1 MPKSD
6 TWPGGTGLELL
17 PGIDSSGSCDSVLS
31 TNSGFSDDSLEYL
44 SAEEKACLM
53 FLEETIDSL
62 DTEDDSGLSND
73 ESDQTPAAGTV
84 ASKQAD
90 LASSFSKT
98 TTKGEQRHTARG
110 EQTESTKHLL
120 KKDADKHPK
129 PSYLVPT
136 PFVLAS
142 CTQPS
147 SAAVQPT
154 VTSKM
159 RGLEPTPNI
168 SAKEVNSKASHK
180 ALKPPVALEANIVI
194 PSKTQQHSGKAQD
207 SSLQRGPLS
216 YDALVYLR
224 KNASEKKT
232 PLCPTV
238 DHTLESGHLPAS
250 TVKDISPAQS
260 NISRFD
266 RFHPEFSQSRT
277 IPPAVPP
284 KPKKGADSPSP
295 KTQTAVTSS
304 RSFSVKRTPNPEAV
318 RQEALQKLGLI
329 KETNETPL
337 PASTSKAL
345 NGLGPAHSRVIK
357 SSSSNNPTRS
367 PSFCVTRLPAE
378 PKSKGLHSSA
388 SFHHTT
394 RSEQASTH
402 NIQDNRTKTGPPNIH
417 RDKQPSLAPSKPS
430 TGPNSNTAVTPKPS
444 SAVGYTY
451 MVVPGMGADRREALR
466 KLGLLKD

>member
-6 TWPGGTGLELL
+6 TWPGGTGLEPM

-31 TNSGFSDDSLEYL
+31 TNSGFSDDSLEHL

-73 ESDQTPAAGTV
+73 ESEPKPAAGAV
-84 ASKQAD
+84 ASKQAE
-90 LASSFSKT
+90 LAASFSRT
-98 TTKGEQRHTARG
+98 TSNSEQKQTA
-110 EQTESTKHLL
+110 
-120 KKDADKHPK
+120 KHPLKTDANKHTK

-136 PFVLAS
+136 PFVIAN

-147 SAAVQPT
+147 TAAAKPSVT
-154 VTSKM
+154 AKRNHGIEATSKVSAM
-159 RGLEPTPNI
+159 EVHPKVSESAEQFPVPLEVDVI
-168 SAKEVNSKASHK
+168 I
-180 ALKPPVALEANIVI
+180 PP
-194 PSKTQQHSGKAQD
+194 KTQKPSTKAPD
-207 SSLQRGPLS
+207 NSLQRGPLS

-238 DHTLESGHLPAS
+238 DHTLESRHLPTTTAIDNGS
-250 TVKDISPAQS
+250 IQN

-284 KPKKGADSPSP
+284 KPKKALDSASS
-295 KTQTAVTSS
+295 KTQTTVSPS
-304 RSFSVKRTPNPEAV
+304 RSFSVKRTPNPETV

-329 KETNETPL
+329 RETNETAL
-337 PASTSKAL
+337 PTTSIAKVQ
-345 NGLGPAHSRVIK
+345 NGFGPAHFIK
-357 SSSSNNPTRS
+357 SSSNNNPTRS

-378 PKSKGLHSSA
+378 PKSRGLHSSA
-388 SFHHTT
+388 SFHHPS
-394 RSEQASTH
+394 RSEQASATH
-402 NIQDNRTKTGPPNIH
+402 NIQANRMKTGPPNIYKNEPH
-417 RDKQPSLAPSKPS
+417 PSAQSEPSG
-430 TGPNSNTAVTPKPS
+430 GPNTRPSETTKPP
-444 SAVGYTY
+444 SAVGYTV
-451 MVVPGMGADRREALR
+451 MVVPGMGTDRREALR

>member
-6 TWPGGTGLELL
+6 TWPGGTGLEPM

-31 TNSGFSDDSLEYL
+31 ANSAFSDDSLEHL

-73 ESDQTPAAGTV
+73 ESEQKPSSGTV
-84 ASKQAD
+84 ASKQAE
-90 LASSFSKT
+90 LAASFSRT
-98 TTKGEQRHTARG
+98 TTNSEKKKSSDHC
-110 EQTESTKHLL
+110 L
-120 KKDADKHPK
+120 KKDTDKRPK

-136 PFVLAS
+136 PFVIAN
-142 CTQPS
+142 CTQPP
-147 SAAVQPT
+147 AVAVKPNI
-154 VTSKM
+154 TSK
-159 RGLEPTPNI
+159 RNHGLKPTSNNPT
-168 SAKEVNSKASHK
+168 KEVDAKVSDSAEHF
-180 ALKPPVALEANIVI
+180 PVPLEVNVV
-194 PSKTQQHSGKAQD
+194 PSKTQQQTVKAQD

-238 DHTLESGHLPAS
+238 DHTLESGHPPTS
-250 TVKDISPAQS
+250 TGPVQS

-284 KPKKGADSPSP
+284 KPKKVSDSPPS
-295 KTQTAVTSS
+295 KTQTAVGSS

-329 KETNETPL
+329 KETNETPASA
-337 PASTSKAL
+337 PASAL
-345 NGLGPAHSRVIK
+345 QNGQGPAHGRFIK
-357 SSSSNNPTRS
+357 PSANNNPTRS
-367 PSFCVTRLPAE
+367 PSFCVTRVPAE
-378 PKSKGLHSSA
+378 PKGRGLHSSA
-388 SFHHTT
+388 SFHHTS
-394 RSEQASTH
+394 RSEQAWVTRNVQADGMRTDPSSTH
-402 NIQDNRTKTGPPNIH
+402 RNEPQEP
-417 RDKQPSLAPSKPS
+417 APSESS
-430 TGPNSNTAVTPKPS
+430 TGPKTSPSATSKPPN
-444 SAVGYTY
+444 AVGYSV